1 MFELKQQ
8 CVIEHVNVRRG
19 KNDESEV
26 AVDIKFSVEDL
37 PAKAVAGILR
47 AVDADE
53 VEKSF
58 FADDADGNRRFLGMG
73 QITIDE
79 EWEGKHMVKI
89 SSLSRMRVVKL
100 AKIKLTPRAKGLF
113 DGVFRITV
121 EQPPENFIEAVA
133 DKINRSVN
141 VHLEQDVR
149 ELDLPPG
156 EKPGEAAKKPGRPR
170 KLQAEDVQPA
180 LH

>member
-8 CVIEHVNVRRG
+8 CVIEHLNVRRG

-26 AVDIKFSVEDL
+26 AIDIKLSCEDI
-37 PAKAVAGILR
+37 PAKAIAGVLR
-47 AVDADE
+47 AVNAEE

-58 FADDADGNRRFLGMG
+58 FADDEDRNRRFLGIG
-73 QITIDE
+73 AIALEE
-79 EWEGKHMVKI
+79 EWEGKHMIKI

-100 AKIKLTPRAKGLF
+100 AKVKLTPRAKGLF
-113 DGVFRITV
+113 DAVFRVTV
-121 EQPPENFIEAVA
+121 EQPPENFIEAIA
-133 DKINRSVN
+133 DKIHRSVN

-149 ELDLPPG
+149 ELDLPQG
-156 EKPGEAAKKPGRPR
+156 EKPADAAKKPGRPR